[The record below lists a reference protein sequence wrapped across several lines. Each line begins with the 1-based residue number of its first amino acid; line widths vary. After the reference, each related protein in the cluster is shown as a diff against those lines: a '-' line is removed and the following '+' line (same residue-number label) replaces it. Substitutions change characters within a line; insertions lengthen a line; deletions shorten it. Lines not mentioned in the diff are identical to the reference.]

1 MPPSRPPQPAPSSGD
16 GAGAQRSHAR
26 RSRAAGHGAAPLTPS
41 DRAALSDVN
50 RFGLLGA
57 AHLGAWHFGGAAA
70 TAARLAALVRG
81 GYLRVV
87 RPRYAGREVYLITA
101 AGASAGAAGA
111 GAPGGLRPAPF
122 VPALATHHLAVAD
135 VAAALLRQYPG
146 SSWVTERELRRLADR
161 APDRWEY
168 PGHPP
173 DGALV
178 LRGQTLAVEV
188 ELTAKGPGSYRR
200 ILGWY
205 AAALE
210 YAAVVWFCEGASLRR
225 RLTAL
230 IAAEGL
236 EGFAVVRPLPP
247 GADAGPWG

>member
-1 MPPSRPPQPAPSSGD
+1 MPAPPC
-16 GAGAQRSHAR
+16 QRSR
-26 RSRAAGHGAAPLTPS
+26 
-41 DRAALSDVN
+41 
-50 RFGLLGA
+50 
-57 AHLGAWHFGGAAA
+57 
-70 TAARLAALVRG
+70 
-81 GYLRVV
+81 
-87 RPRYAGREVYLITA
+87 
-101 AGASAGAAGA
+101 
-111 GAPGGLRPAPF
+111 GLRPAPF

-225 RLTAL
+225 C
-230 IAAEGL
+230 
-236 EGFAVVRPLPP
+236 
-247 GADAGPWG
+247 

>member
-26 RSRAAGHGAAPLTPS
+26 RSRAAGHGASPLTPS
-41 DRAALSDVN
+41 DRAAPSDVN

-57 AHLGAWHFGGAAA
+57 CAPGSLALRRRGGHGRPPRGA
-70 TAARLAALVRG
+70 VRG

-87 RPRYAGREVYLITA
+87 RPRYVGREVYLITA
-101 AGASAGAAGA
+101 ACRGRGRAGPGPGPGPGPPA
-111 GAPGGLRPAPF
+111 GAPPARVRPHSCPPWRPTTWPSPTWPPPCSAS
-122 VPALATHHLAVAD
+122 T
-135 VAAALLRQYPG
+135 PG
-146 SSWVTERELRRLADR
+146 PPWVTERELRRLADR

-205 AAALE
+205 AAGLE

-225 RLTAL
+225 R
-230 IAAEGL
+230 
-236 EGFAVVRPLPP
+236 RPP
-247 GADAGPWG
+247 